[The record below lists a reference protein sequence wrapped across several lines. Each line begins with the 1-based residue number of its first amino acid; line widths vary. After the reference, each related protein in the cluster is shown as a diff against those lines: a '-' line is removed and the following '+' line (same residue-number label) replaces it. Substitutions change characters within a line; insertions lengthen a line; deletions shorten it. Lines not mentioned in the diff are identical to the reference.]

1 MMENFE
7 KAGETQ
13 SELVET
19 LLLPGIFEIP
29 QSLSTNQYSL
39 YHGTK
44 MHVTSQFRTISKPS
58 FHLMKNRIVIELSLI
73 LRMKRVSWVKSFED
87 YARFLYHVVMKSAEP
102 YSRFDILTDR
112 HFSESLKEEVRDNR
126 YSNGLIFTFNDS
138 TAFPTNIETDFL
150 TNVTNKTNLNKY
162 LAKKFIKLHDNE
174 KTDDMYYK

>member
-1 MMENFE
+1 
-7 KAGETQ
+7 
-13 SELVET
+13 
-19 LLLPGIFEIP
+19 
-29 QSLSTNQYSL
+29 
-39 YHGTK
+39 
-44 MHVTSQFRTISKPS
+44 
-58 FHLMKNRIVIELSLI
+58 
-73 LRMKRVSWVKSFED
+73 
-87 YARFLYHVVMKSAEP
+87 MKSAEP

-112 HFSESLKEEVRDNR
+112 YFSESLKEEVRDNR